1 MTAWWLA
8 DLTWE
13 IVQSCLPA
21 PGPAPAPFLSEEC
34 SSLRVRVSDTGSD
47 RLAPAP
53 APGTGAGRRV
63 FRTRETG
70 LAGPAAATNDVL
82 RDLPWLRAVY
92 TLSLAPM
99 RWGDQTPHVSRSR
112 AAWWWLSSFKAS
124 LHCLPPLFTL
134 QCTFRVR
141 TLARHL
147 THCHSLEGSFQT
159 KVFWKVI
166 IT

>member
-34 SSLRVRVSDTGSD
+34 SSLRVGVSDTGSD
-47 RLAPAP
+47 SLAPAP

-99 RWGDQTPHVSRSR
+99 RWGDQTPHVSPAPERPDDGCPVSR
-112 AAWWWLSSFKAS
+112 LRCIACRPSLPSNVLSEYEHWLDTWHIAI
-124 LHCLPPLFTL
+124 
-134 QCTFRVR
+134 
-141 TLARHL
+141 HL
-147 THCHSLEGSFQT
+147 KDLSKQKYSGKL
-159 KVFWKVI
+159 
-166 IT
+166 